1 MLSAAKHLDF
11 LATCEDEI
19 LRLRL
24 RMTITTLEREGPR
37 RGRQSSLWS
46 VARIGQ
52 FIIII
57 TFVLGLIGVANAAES
72 KANWQ
77 REWEKVLEDAK
88 REGEVRLWGEQEI
101 THPDIIAAFNKEHPF
116 IRTVTVSGRV
126 GDLMP
131 RIIAERRAG
140 KFLADAYSGGLG
152 GRSFY
157 DFHKAGVLDPIKPVL
172 LLPEVVDGS
181 KWLNG
186 EQFYADIEKQFVFM
200 YEGSVAGVGLHY
212 NTQLVDLKD
221 FKSYWDLLNSKW
233 KGKILLFE
241 RPGVGSP
248 SVIRYYHNALLGPN
262 FVRRLFVEMDV
273 TVSQDRRQSSD
284 WLASGKFPICIDCGD
299 TDRAKQQG
307 LPVDEFPHANLKEA
321 SYEISTSG
329 NSGLALINKAPNPNA
344 ARVFINWFLSQSG
357 QTVWQN
363 VMNTKVQEPS
373 DSMRVDIPKD
383 KVAVPARREEGQ
395 KYRVTG
401 FLDPDPPTKLFRE
414 LVSKEK
420 KK

>member
-1 MLSAAKHLDF
+1 VRRVSAVIAL
-11 LATCEDEI
+11 
-19 LRLRL
+19 
-24 RMTITTLEREGPR
+24 
-37 RGRQSSLWS
+37 
-46 VARIGQ
+46 
-52 FIIII
+52 
-57 TFVLGLIGVANAAES
+57 FVLVSFASLASAAES
-72 KANWQ
+72 KLSWQ
-77 REWEKVLEDAK
+77 RDWEKILDGAKKED
-88 REGEVRLWGEQEI
+88 EVRLWGEQEI
-101 THPDIIAAFNKEHPF
+101 THPDIIAAFNKEFPF
-116 IRTVTVSGRV
+116 IKAVTVSGRV

-140 KFLADAYSGGLG
+140 KFLADIYSGGLG
-152 GRSFY
+152 GRSFF

-186 EQFYADIEKQFVFM
+186 EHYYADGEKQFVFM

-212 NTQLVDLKD
+212 NTRLVDLKE
-221 FKSYWDLLNSKW
+221 FKSYWDLLTPKW
-233 KGKILLFE
+233 NGKLLLFE

-248 SVIRYYHNALLGPN
+248 SVIRYFYNAQLGPD
-262 FVRRLFVEMDV
+262 FVKRLFSEMDV

-321 SYEISTSG
+321 SYEVSTSG
-329 NSGLALINKAPNPNA
+329 NSGLALINNAPNPNA
-344 ARVFINWFLSQSG
+344 ARVFINWFLSRSG
-357 QTVWQN
+357 QTVWQT

-373 DSMRVDIPKD
+373 DSMRTDIPKD
-383 KVAVPARREEGQ
+383 KVTAPAKREEGK

-401 FLDPDPPTKLFRE
+401 FLDPDPPTKLFKE
-414 LVSKEK
+414 LTSKEK
-420 KK
+420 RK